1 MKGKVKGSQSNTQR
15 NVSVNDAEQTKVCS
29 LPCSALTSK
38 VHCDQMAGRAA
49 AAGSQ
54 RQAYNTMAKIRRD
67 RILSKDGGGL
77 LKLLVIK
84 DNTK

>member
-1 MKGKVKGSQSNTQR
+1 
-15 NVSVNDAEQTKVCS
+15 
-29 LPCSALTSK
+29 
-38 VHCDQMAGRAA
+38 MAGRAA